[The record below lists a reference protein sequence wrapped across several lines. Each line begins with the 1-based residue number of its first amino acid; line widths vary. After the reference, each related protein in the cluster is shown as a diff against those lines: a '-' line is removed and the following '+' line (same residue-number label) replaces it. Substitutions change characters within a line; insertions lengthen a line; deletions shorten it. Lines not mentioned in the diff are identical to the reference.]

1 MNRLK
6 KKMLLIISDDYS
18 RNLTGVQ
25 NLHKKILVLSVVSV
39 SVRAH
44 VMRVMLPGVI
54 FHLYTIRGP
63 FPYMEW
69 PPQDFQVYIHQCD
82 VLPTLPHS

>member
-6 KKMLLIISDDYS
+6 KMLMIISDGYS

-25 NLHKKILVLSVVSV
+25 NLCKKILVLCVVSV
-39 SVRAH
+39 CLRAH
-44 VMRVMLPGVI
+44 VMRVMLPCVI

-63 FPYMEW
+63 FPYME
-69 PPQDFQVYIHQCD
+69 
-82 VLPTLPHS
+82 

>member
-1 MNRLK
+1 
-6 KKMLLIISDDYS
+6 MLLFISDDYGS
-18 RNLTGVQ
+18 NLE
-25 NLHKKILVLSVVSV
+25 NLRTKILVPSVVSV

-69 PPQDFQVYIHQCD
+69 PPQDFKFMSTPGSQLRYYQTTK
-82 VLPTLPHS
+82 LPAVR